1 MSACARVCVCV
12 CLSVRPYV
20 CVKTRG
26 LLSLSTITGA
36 MSVSAGSEPTVPG
49 LHVVTV
55 SPPRPASTAWLPRCL
70 MYSQGRHCQ
79 PAVVFQAYWA
89 AVLSLHCSCSGL
101 LCTLLMQWSSLY
113 TGPLCTLLMQWS
125 LYTAHV
131 VVFSVHCSCS
141 CPLST
146 LIFSVH
152 RSCSGLLC
160 TLFMRWSSLYTA
172 HAGIICTLLIQWCL
186 LCMLLRQ
193 WYSLYIADVVVFFLH
208 LSCLYAAHAVVFSLY
223 LSSLYTA
230 HAMVFS
236 VHSLLMQ

>member
-1 MSACARVCVCV
+1 MCACARVSFCPSVCV
-12 CLSVRPYV
+12 CKDPRAAFPLHNH
-20 CVKTRG
+20 RG
-26 LLSLSTITGA
+26 NERECRQRA
-36 MSVSAGSEPTVPG
+36 NSAGLT
-49 LHVVTV
+49 
-55 SPPRPASTAWLPRCL
+55 RRYCIAATARLNWLPRCL

-113 TGPLCTLLMQWS
+113 TGPLRS

-141 CPLST
+141 GPLST

-172 HAGIICTLLIQWCL
+172 HAGLICTLLIQWCL
-186 LCMLLRQ
+186 LRMLLRQ
-193 WYSLYIADVVVFFLH
+193 WYSLYTAHVVVFFLH